1 MLQFATHEIGR
12 FHEVFKQF
20 GQLFWERWT
29 LESLKTSLSHKNNHF
44 ASTHAE
50 SILKWKIVD
59 VTVCHSWDRSISM
72 RYLTVQLFWESGGLL
87 ESLKTSLSHKNH
99 FAKAYKHAEVF

>member
-20 GQLFWERWT
+20 GQLFWESGGL

-44 ASTHAE
+44 AKAYKHAE
-50 SILKWKIVD
+50 SILKWKL
-59 VTVCHSWDRSISM
+59 SM
-72 RYLTVQLFWESGGLL
+72 LQ
-87 ESLKTSLSHKNH
+87 
-99 FAKAYKHAEVF
+99 FATHEIGRFPWGI

>member
-29 LESLKTSLSHKNNHF
+29 L
-44 ASTHAE
+44 
-50 SILKWKIVD
+50 
-59 VTVCHSWDRSISM
+59 RISED
-72 RYLTVQLFWESGGLL
+72 FFKS
-87 ESLKTSLSHKNH
+87 
-99 FAKAYKHAEVF
+99 

>member
-20 GQLFWERWT
+20 GQLFWESGGL

-44 ASTHAE
+44 AKATNM
-50 SILKWKIVD
+50 LK
-59 VTVCHSWDRSISM
+59 
-72 RYLTVQLFWESGGLL
+72 
-87 ESLKTSLSHKNH
+87 
-99 FAKAYKHAEVF
+99 VF